1 MALAAR
7 LTRYRA
13 VAAYDGT
20 AYYGYQRQ
28 GGGTPTVQG
37 AIETAIAQVT
47 GAPVTVSAA
56 GRTDTG
62 VHAAGQVIA
71 FDVAWKHAP
80 EALWRAVN
88 ANLPHDIALISLSMA
103 DPMFHPRYDA
113 RSRMYEYALYVA
125 PARQPLLDRYAWHVP
140 VREPLD
146 VNAMQAAAGVLVG
159 THDFAAF
166 GQPPQGENTVR
177 EVMRSD
183 IDVLLGARPGEQV
196 IRYTVEANA
205 FLYRMVRRLVGA
217 LARVGTG
224 ALTTGA
230 FEEAFR
236 AADGAWPNQTA
247 PACGLCL
254 IKVTY

>member
-1 MALAAR
+1 MAHAAR

-13 VAAYDGT
+13 VVAYDGT

-47 GAPVTVSAA
+47 GEPATVSAA

-62 VHAAGQVIA
+62 VHATGQVIA

-80 EALWRAVN
+80 EALWRAIN
-88 ANLPHDIALISLSMA
+88 ANLPHDIALLSLSMA
-103 DPMFHPRYDA
+103 DPEFHPRYDA
-113 RSRMYEYALYVA
+113 RSRMYEYVLYVA

-177 EVMRSD
+177 EVHA
-183 IDVLLGARPGEQV
+183 LGHRGTPGGQAGRASHPV
-196 IRYTVEANA
+196 YGRGQ
-205 FLYRMVRRLVGA
+205 RLFVPDGAAVGG
-217 LARVGTG
+217 GTG
-224 ALTTGA
+224 PCGHGCTGHRR
-230 FEEAFR
+230 F
-236 AADGAWPNQTA
+236 
-247 PACGLCL
+247 
-254 IKVTY
+254 

>member
-1 MALAAR
+1 MAHAAR

-28 GGGTPTVQG
+28 ESGTPTVQG
-37 AIETAIAQVT
+37 AIEAAIARVT

-62 VHAAGQVIA
+62 VHASGQVIA
-71 FDVAWKHAP
+71 FDAAWKHAP
-80 EALWRAVN
+80 EALWRAIN
-88 ANLPHDIALISLSMA
+88 ANLPQDIALLSLSEA
-103 DPMFHPRYDA
+103 DPAFHPRYDA
-113 RSRMYEYALYVA
+113 RSRMYEYTLYVA

-146 VNAMQAAAGVLVG
+146 VKSMQAAAGVVMG
-159 THDFAAF
+159 THNFATF

-177 EVMRSD
+177 DVIRSD
-183 IDVLLGARPGEQV
+183 VDGLAGVRPGEQV
-196 IRYTVEANA
+196 IRYTIEANA

-224 ALTTGA
+224 ALTPSA